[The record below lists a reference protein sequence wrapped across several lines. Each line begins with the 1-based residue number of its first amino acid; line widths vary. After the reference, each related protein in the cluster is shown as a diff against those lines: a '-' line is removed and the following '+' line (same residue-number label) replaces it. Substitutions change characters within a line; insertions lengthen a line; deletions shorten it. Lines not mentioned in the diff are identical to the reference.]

1 MGGTAAA
8 LWAPVASGLAAWA
21 RGDRLAP
28 FDGGNFA
35 ARVEAPPSSLGG
47 GGGGGD
53 SGDNEKDEK
62 KKKKKEGGGGSSSSS
77 ASPSPSLSL

>member
-28 FDGGNFA
+28 FDGGSFA
-35 ARVEAPPSSLGG
+35 ARVEAPPSSLGC

-53 SGDNEKDEK
+53 SGDN
-62 KKKKKEGGGGSSSSS
+62 
-77 ASPSPSLSL
+77 